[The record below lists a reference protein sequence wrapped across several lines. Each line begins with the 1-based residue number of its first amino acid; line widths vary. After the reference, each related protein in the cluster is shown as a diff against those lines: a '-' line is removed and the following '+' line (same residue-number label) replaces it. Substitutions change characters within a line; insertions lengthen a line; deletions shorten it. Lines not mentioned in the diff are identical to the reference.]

1 MVKTRD
7 LFNKI
12 RDTKGTVHAKMGY
25 WTREN
30 IMSGIS
36 IVSQSEEAK
45 LSYLVRFSKSGFWV
59 YEDWIRI
66 VIYILV
72 LVDTGDDFEIK
83 RTHCLLLCNKLP

>member
-1 MVKTRD
+1 MGKTRD
-7 LFNKI
+7 LFRKI

-36 IVSQSEEAK
+36 IMSQSEKAK
-45 LSYLVRFSKSGFWV
+45 LSYLVRFSKSGLWV

-66 VIYILV
+66 VIYISI
-72 LVDTGDDFEIK
+72 G
-83 RTHCLLLCNKLP
+83 RHRR